1 MPEKAEDE
9 APRCAGAGEKSMIK
23 CGVCKDGQRPFDLSE
38 SNLLFLQK
46 RVVDD
51 NLNEAID
58 IARIAWEQFPQIRQS
73 SDTKRIM
80 ESIMEG
86 LQEKMNAHVL
96 APISSTTTAMTAII
110 DRLENLVDSNPSL
123 IERGFNRT
131 IEGFRSE
138 MNNIRAAIQEPTA
151 KISELN
157 QLVNQLV
164 YKPIAKGNAGETI
177 LTDLWAEHFTKDQ
190 IEKLGGAGREDIL
203 VRPYLGGDNETSH
216 FGEAISIERK
226 TGKQKY
232 TGSHREEAIRH
243 AKEKGASIALL
254 IYDNQENLP
263 LSIRPVSISREQGIL
278 VVVSDLQ
285 SGSWKMMRETI
296 EIIQRVMNS
305 SSKDVSAINMDA
317 IQEVVTELG
326 NMVKLIEQIKGNN
339 AKIKSCADE
348 VEQNVV
354 TIKALVKS
362 YQDKLQVAVIG
373 AAKGNGKQ
381 ANLPFIASNAV
392 VADRK

>member
-1 MPEKAEDE
+1 MTEEAEYD
-9 APRCAGAGEKSMIK
+9 APSCARIEEKSMVK
-23 CGVCKDGQRPFDLSE
+23 CGICRDGQRPFDLSE

-46 RVVDD
+46 RVADS

-73 SDTKRIM
+73 ADTKRIM

-86 LQEKMNAHVL
+86 LQEKMNVQVL

-157 QLVNQLV
+157 QLVNQLL

-177 LTDLWAEHFTKDQ
+177 LTDLWTEHFTKDQ
-190 IEKLGGAGREDIL
+190 IEKLGGAGREDML
-203 VRPYLGGDNETSH
+203 VRPYLGGDNGTSH
-216 FGEAISIERK
+216 FGDAISIERK

-243 AKEKGASIALL
+243 AKEKGASIAML
-254 IYDNQENLP
+254 IYDSQENLP
-263 LSIRPVSISREQGIL
+263 LIVRPVSISREQGIL

-296 EIIQRVMNS
+296 EIIQTIMQHSNN
-305 SSKDVSAINMDA
+305 KDIAAIDVDA
-317 IQEVVTELG
+317 IQEVATELG
-326 NMVKLIEQIKGNN
+326 NMVKLVEQIKGNN
-339 AKIKSCADE
+339 AKIKSCAYE
-348 VEQNVV
+348 VEQSIV

-362 YQDKLQVAVIG
+362 YQERLQLAVTG
-373 AAKGNGKQ
+373 ANNG
-381 ANLPFIASNAV
+381 AVTASIQRST
-392 VADRK
+392 ADSK